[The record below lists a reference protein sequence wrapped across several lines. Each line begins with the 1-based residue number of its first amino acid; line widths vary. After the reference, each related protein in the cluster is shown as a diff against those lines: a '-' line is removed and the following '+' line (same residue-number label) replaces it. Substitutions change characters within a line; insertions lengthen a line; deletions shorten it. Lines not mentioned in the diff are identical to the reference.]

1 MKFFMYN
8 TVRKFS
14 ARHSG
19 EGRTK
24 ASHASVEQ
32 PKAGPGGASVA
43 SHRFTT
49 HPDERASA
57 VPAFAGMTAVFRVSL
72 LAAALAL
79 AGCAS
84 VGPNYHEVKPA
95 APQVQGLEAT
105 QESNAQFQAAWWKQ
119 FNDPTLDALIQRAA
133 ANNLDLRMAVARLHE
148 SRALLS
154 SAKSDQLPTVDT
166 DLKYTRSREQ
176 DPGFT
181 SQRTTVTTYQAGFDA
196 SWELDLFGGV
206 RRSVE
211 ASHADLGA
219 SEAALHDA
227 QVSLLAEVARNYFEL
242 RGSQLRL
249 DIAQRD
255 IDNQQQ
261 TVHLTEVRNQL
272 GSGSEQDVASAKAR
286 LSAVQA
292 QLPVLQTQVSASEF
306 RLAVLLG
313 ERPGELDIDVSPKS
327 FTPIAIN
334 LPIGD
339 AGDVLARRPD
349 VHVAEREY
357 AAATARIGVAKA
369 DFFPHITLGG
379 FLGFLAGRS
388 NDFGSPST
396 RAWSLAPSISWPG
409 LNVQR
414 VRANLHASEARAD
427 AAQANYQQTVLLA
440 IEDIDNAVTGFNQ
453 QRVRVDHLIEQ
464 STQSKRAEELAQ
476 VRYQEGA
483 TSFLELLDAE
493 RTQLSA
499 EDDLAQAEASINTR
513 AVALYKALGGGW
525 QACGDEHCS
534 AVAKADPS
542 VAP

>member
-1 MKFFMYN
+1 MKTML
-8 TVRKFS
+8 K
-14 ARHSG
+14 
-19 EGRTK
+19 
-24 ASHASVEQ
+24 
-32 PKAGPGGASVA
+32 VA
-43 SHRFTT
+43 
-49 HPDERASA
+49 A
-57 VPAFAGMTAVFRVSL
+57 

-95 APQVQGLEAT
+95 APQLQGLDAA
-105 QESNAQFQAAWWKQ
+105 QENNTQFQASWWKQ
-119 FNDPTLDALIQRAA
+119 FNDPVLDALIQRAA
-133 ANNLDLRMAVARLHE
+133 ANNLDLRIAVARLHE

-154 SAKSDQLPTVDT
+154 GSKADQFPTIDT
-166 DLKYTRSREQ
+166 NVNYTRSRGQ
-176 DPGFT
+176 QPGF
-181 SQRTTVTTYQAGFDA
+181 SDQRSTTTTYQAGFDA

-211 ASHADLGA
+211 ASGADLGA
-219 SEAALHDA
+219 SEAALHNA

-249 DIAQRD
+249 DIARRD
-255 IDNQQQ
+255 IESQQQ
-261 TVHLTEVRNQL
+261 TVHLTNLRQQL

-286 LSAVQA
+286 LAAVQA
-292 QLPVLQTQVSASEF
+292 QLPLLQTQASASEF

-327 FTPIAIN
+327 FTPIAIS

-339 AGDVLARRPD
+339 AGDVLSRRPD
-349 VHVAEREY
+349 VRMAEREY

-379 FLGFLAGRS
+379 FLGFLSGRS
-388 NDFGSPST
+388 NDFGSPAT

-427 AAQANYQQTVLLA
+427 AAQANYQQSVLLA

-453 QRVRVDHLIEQ
+453 QRVRVDRLIEQ
-464 STQSKRAEELAQ
+464 GTQSKRAADLAR

-493 RTQLSA
+493 RTQLAA
-499 EDDLAQAEASINTR
+499 EDDLAQAEAAINTR

-525 QACGDEHCS
+525 QACGDERCS
-534 AVAKADPS
+534 VVAKADA
-542 VAP
+542 AP

>member
-1 MKFFMYN
+1 MKIFMHN

-19 EGRTK
+19 EGRN
-24 ASHASVEQ
+24 
-32 PKAGPGGASVA
+32 
-43 SHRFTT
+43 RFTT
-49 HPDERASA
+49 HPDDRASA
-57 VPAFAGMTAVFRVSL
+57 IPAFAGMTAVFRVSL

-95 APQVQGLEAT
+95 SPQLQGLEAT

-166 DLKYTRSREQ
+166 DLNYTRSREQ
-176 DPGFT
+176 EPGFT

-255 IDNQQQ
+255 IDNQLQ

-349 VHVAEREY
+349 IHVAEREY

-379 FLGFLAGRS
+379 FLGFLAGNS
-388 NDFGSPST
+388 NDFGGPST

-464 STQSKRAEELAQ
+464 STQSKRAAELAQ

>member
-1 MKFFMYN
+1 MKTML
-8 TVRKFS
+8 K
-14 ARHSG
+14 
-19 EGRTK
+19 
-24 ASHASVEQ
+24 
-32 PKAGPGGASVA
+32 VA
-43 SHRFTT
+43 
-49 HPDERASA
+49 A
-57 VPAFAGMTAVFRVSL
+57 

-95 APQVQGLEAT
+95 APQLQGLDAA
-105 QESNAQFQAAWWKQ
+105 QENNAQFQASWWKQ
-119 FNDPTLDALIQRAA
+119 FNDPVLDALIQRAA
-133 ANNLDLRMAVARLHE
+133 ANNLDLRIAVARLHE

-154 SAKSDQLPTVDT
+154 GSKADQFPTIDT
-166 DLKYTRSREQ
+166 NVNYTRSRGQ
-176 DPGFT
+176 QPGF
-181 SQRTTVTTYQAGFDA
+181 SDQRSTTTTYQAGFDA

-211 ASHADLGA
+211 ASGADLGA
-219 SEAALHDA
+219 SEAALHNA

-249 DIAQRD
+249 DIARRD
-255 IDNQQQ
+255 IESQQQ
-261 TVHLTEVRNQL
+261 TVHLTDLRQQL

-286 LSAVQA
+286 LAAVQA
-292 QLPVLQTQVSASEF
+292 QLPLLQTQASASEF

-327 FTPIAIN
+327 FTPIAIS

-339 AGDVLARRPD
+339 AGDVLSRRPD
-349 VHVAEREY
+349 VRMAEREY

-379 FLGFLAGRS
+379 FLGFLSGRS
-388 NDFGSPST
+388 NDFGGPAT

-427 AAQANYQQTVLLA
+427 AAQANYQQSVLLA

-453 QRVRVDHLIEQ
+453 QRVRVDRLIEQ
-464 STQSKRAEELAQ
+464 GTQSKRAADLAR

-493 RTQLSA
+493 RTQLAA
-499 EDDLAQAEASINTR
+499 EDDLAQAEAAINTR

-525 QACGDEHCS
+525 QACGDERCS
-534 AVAKADPS
+534 AVAKADA
-542 VAP
+542 AP

>member
-1 MKFFMYN
+1 MKTML
-8 TVRKFS
+8 K
-14 ARHSG
+14 
-19 EGRTK
+19 
-24 ASHASVEQ
+24 
-32 PKAGPGGASVA
+32 VA
-43 SHRFTT
+43 
-49 HPDERASA
+49 A
-57 VPAFAGMTAVFRVSL
+57 

-95 APQVQGLEAT
+95 APQLQGLDAA
-105 QESNAQFQAAWWKQ
+105 QENNAQFQASWWKQ
-119 FNDPTLDALIQRAA
+119 FNDPVLDALIQRAA
-133 ANNLDLRMAVARLHE
+133 ANNLDLRIAVARLHE

-154 SAKSDQLPTVDT
+154 GSKADQFPTIDT
-166 DLKYTRSREQ
+166 NVNYTRSRGQ
-176 DPGFT
+176 QPGF
-181 SQRTTVTTYQAGFDA
+181 SDQRSTTTTYQAGFDA

-211 ASHADLGA
+211 ASGADLGA
-219 SEAALHDA
+219 SEAALHNA

-249 DIAQRD
+249 DIARRD
-255 IDNQQQ
+255 IESQQQ
-261 TVHLTEVRNQL
+261 TVYLTDLRQQL

-286 LSAVQA
+286 LAAVQA
-292 QLPVLQTQVSASEF
+292 QLPLLQTQASASEF

-327 FTPIAIN
+327 FTPIAIS

-339 AGDVLARRPD
+339 AGDVLSRRPD
-349 VHVAEREY
+349 VRMAEREY

-379 FLGFLAGRS
+379 FLGFLSGRS
-388 NDFGSPST
+388 NDFGSPAT

-427 AAQANYQQTVLLA
+427 AAQANYQQSVLLA

-453 QRVRVDHLIEQ
+453 QRVRVDRLIEQ
-464 STQSKRAEELAQ
+464 GTQSKRAADLAR

-493 RTQLSA
+493 RTQLAA
-499 EDDLAQAEASINTR
+499 EDDLAQAEAAINTR

-525 QACGDEHCS
+525 QACGDERCS
-534 AVAKADPS
+534 AVAKADA
-542 VAP
+542 AP

>member
-1 MKFFMYN
+1 MKK
-8 TVRKFS
+8 T
-14 ARHSG
+14 
-19 EGRTK
+19 
-24 ASHASVEQ
+24 
-32 PKAGPGGASVA
+32 
-43 SHRFTT
+43 
-49 HPDERASA
+49 
-57 VPAFAGMTAVFRVSL
+57 L
-72 LAAALAL
+72 LKIAALSAAMIL
-79 AGCAS
+79 AGCVS

-95 APQVQGLEAT
+95 APQLQGLEAS

-154 SAKSDQLPTVDT
+154 GAKSDQLPTINT
-166 DLKYTRSREQ
+166 DVNYTRARGQ
-176 DPGFT
+176 QPGFST
-181 SQRTTVTTYQAGFDA
+181 QRSTVTTYQAGFDA

-211 ASHADLGA
+211 ASGADLGA

-272 GSGSEQDVASAKAR
+272 GSGSEQDVASARAR

-327 FTPIAIN
+327 FTMIAIN

-414 VRANLHASEARAD
+414 VRANLHVSEARAD

-464 STQSKRAEELAQ
+464 GTQSKRAADLAR
-476 VRYQEGA
+476 VRYEEGA
-483 TSFLELLDAE
+483 TSFLELLDTE

-499 EDDLAQAEASINTR
+499 EDDLAQAEAAINTR

>member
-1 MKFFMYN
+1 MK
-8 TVRKFS
+8 T
-14 ARHSG
+14 
-19 EGRTK
+19 
-24 ASHASVEQ
+24 
-32 PKAGPGGASVA
+32 
-43 SHRFTT
+43 
-49 HPDERASA
+49 
-57 VPAFAGMTAVFRVSL
+57 L
-72 LAAALAL
+72 LKIAALSAALIL

-84 VGPNYHEVKPA
+84 VGPDYHAVKPA
-95 APQVQGLEAT
+95 APQLQGLDVA
-105 QESNAQFQAAWWKQ
+105 QENAAQFQAAWWKQ
-119 FNDPTLDALIQRAA
+119 FNDPTLDALIQHAA
-133 ANNLDLRMAVARLHE
+133 ANNLDLRIAVARLHE

-154 SAKSDQLPTVDT
+154 GAKSDRLPTIDT
-166 DLKYTRSREQ
+166 DVNYTRSRGQ
-176 DPGFT
+176 QPGF
-181 SQRTTVTTYQAGFDA
+181 SSRRSTVTTYQAGFDA
-196 SWELDLFGGV
+196 SWELDIFGGV

-211 ASHADLGA
+211 AAGADLDA

-249 DIAQRD
+249 EIAQRD
-255 IDNQQQ
+255 IENLRQ
-261 TVHLTEVRNQL
+261 TVHLTEVRQQL
-272 GSGSEQDVASAKAR
+272 GAGSDQDVASAKAR

-292 QLPVLQTQVSASEF
+292 QLPLLQTQVSAGEY

-313 ERPGELDIDVSPKS
+313 ERPGELDVDVSPKS
-327 FTPIAIN
+327 FKPIAVS

-349 VHVAEREY
+349 VQMAEREY

-369 DFFPHITLGG
+369 DFFPHIVLGG
-379 FLGFLAGRS
+379 FLGFLSGRS
-388 NDFGSPST
+388 NDFGSPAT
-396 RAWSLAPSISWPG
+396 RAWSLAPSISWAG

-427 AAQANYQQTVLLA
+427 AAQANYQQAVLLA

-464 STQSKRAEELAQ
+464 GTQSKRAADLAR
-476 VRYQEGA
+476 VRYREGE

-493 RTQLSA
+493 RTQLAA
-499 EDDLAQAEASINTR
+499 EDDLAQAEAAIDTR

-534 AVAKADPS
+534 AVARADA
-542 VAP
+542 AP

>member
-1 MKFFMYN
+1 MKTML
-8 TVRKFS
+8 K
-14 ARHSG
+14 
-19 EGRTK
+19 
-24 ASHASVEQ
+24 
-32 PKAGPGGASVA
+32 VA
-43 SHRFTT
+43 
-49 HPDERASA
+49 A
-57 VPAFAGMTAVFRVSL
+57 

-95 APQVQGLEAT
+95 APQLQGLDAA
-105 QESNAQFQAAWWKQ
+105 QENNAQFQASWWKQ
-119 FNDPTLDALIQRAA
+119 FNDPVLDALIQRAA
-133 ANNLDLRMAVARLHE
+133 ANNLDLRIAVARLHE

-154 SAKSDQLPTVDT
+154 GSKADQFPTIDT
-166 DLKYTRSREQ
+166 NVNYTRSRGQ
-176 DPGFT
+176 QPGL
-181 SQRTTVTTYQAGFDA
+181 SDQRSTTTTYQAGFDA

-211 ASHADLGA
+211 ASGADLGA
-219 SEAALHDA
+219 SEAALHNA

-249 DIAQRD
+249 DIARRD
-255 IDNQQQ
+255 IESQQQ
-261 TVHLTEVRNQL
+261 TVHLTDLRQQL

-286 LSAVQA
+286 LAAVQA
-292 QLPVLQTQVSASEF
+292 QLPLLQTQASASEF

-327 FTPIAIN
+327 FTPIAIS

-339 AGDVLARRPD
+339 AGDVLSRRPD
-349 VHVAEREY
+349 VRMAEREY

-379 FLGFLAGRS
+379 FLGFLSGRS
-388 NDFGSPST
+388 NDFGSPAT

-427 AAQANYQQTVLLA
+427 AAQANYQQSVLLA

-453 QRVRVDHLIEQ
+453 QRVRVDRLIEQ
-464 STQSKRAEELAQ
+464 GTQSKRAADLAR

-493 RTQLSA
+493 RTQLAA
-499 EDDLAQAEASINTR
+499 EDDLAQAEAAINTR

-525 QACGDEHCS
+525 QACGDERCS
-534 AVAKADPS
+534 AVAKADA
-542 VAP
+542 AP

>member
-1 MKFFMYN
+1 MKMSLK
-8 TVRKFS
+8 VAALS
-14 ARHSG
+14 A
-19 EGRTK
+19 
-24 ASHASVEQ
+24 A
-32 PKAGPGGASVA
+32 
-43 SHRFTT
+43 
-49 HPDERASA
+49 
-57 VPAFAGMTAVFRVSL
+57 L
-72 LAAALAL
+72 ALAL

-84 VGPNYHEVKPA
+84 VGPNYRETKPA
-95 APQVQGLEAT
+95 APQLQGLDAA
-105 QESNAQFQAAWWKQ
+105 QENNAQFQAAWWKQ

-133 ANNLDLRMAVARLHE
+133 ANNLDLRIAVARLRE

-154 SAKSDQLPTVDT
+154 GAKSDQLPTIDTGVD
-166 DLKYTRSREQ
+166 YTRSRGQ
-176 DPGFT
+176 QPGFGT
-181 SQRTTVTTYQAGFDA
+181 QRQTVTTYRAGFDA

-211 ASHADLGA
+211 ASRADLGA
-219 SEAALHDA
+219 SEAALHSA

-249 DIAQRD
+249 DIARRD
-255 IDNQQQ
+255 IESQQQ
-261 TVHLTEVRNQL
+261 TVHLTDLRQQL

-292 QLPVLQTQVSASEF
+292 QLPLLQTQASASEF

-327 FTPIAIN
+327 FTPIAVS

-349 VHVAEREY
+349 VRIAEREY

-396 RAWSLAPSISWPG
+396 RAWSLAPSISWSG
-409 LNVQR
+409 LNIQR
-414 VRANLHASEARAD
+414 VRANLHVSEARAD
-427 AAQANYQQTVLLA
+427 AAQANYQQAVLLA

-464 STQSKRAEELAQ
+464 STHSKRAADLAR

-493 RTQLSA
+493 RTQLAA
-499 EDDLAQAEASINTR
+499 EDDLAQAEAAINTR

-534 AVAKADPS
+534 AVAKSDA
-542 VAP
+542 AP